1 LSTAYVKFLCALNDL
16 DEEHDEVLSGGI
28 NHTDLTAEPN
38 NYNSPVSKAASLMDN
53 CTFYRFS
60 KICELFPS
68 LIDYFSLLS
77 FTFITLILIFL
88 SYGYQVKI

>member
-1 LSTAYVKFLCALNDL
+1 MDLAEALVALYQALIKHGFLIL
-16 DEEHDEVLSGGI
+16 
-28 NHTDLTAEPN
+28 DLTAKPD

-68 LIDYFSLLS
+68 LFDYFSLLS

-88 SYGYQVKI
+88 SYVYQVKI

>member
-1 LSTAYVKFLCALNDL
+1 MDLAEALVALYQALIKHGFLIL
-16 DEEHDEVLSGGI
+16 
-28 NHTDLTAEPN
+28 DLTAEPN

>member
-1 LSTAYVKFLCALNDL
+1 MDLAEALVDLYQALIKHRFL
-16 DEEHDEVLSGGI
+16 I
-28 NHTDLTAEPN
+28 PDLTSEQD

-88 SYGYQVKI
+88 SYGYHVKI